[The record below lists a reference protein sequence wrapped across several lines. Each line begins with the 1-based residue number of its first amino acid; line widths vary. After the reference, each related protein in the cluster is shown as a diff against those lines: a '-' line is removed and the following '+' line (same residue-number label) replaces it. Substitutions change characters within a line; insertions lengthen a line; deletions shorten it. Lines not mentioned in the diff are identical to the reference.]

1 MLAMREKEIF
11 EEAYNL
17 LEKHYEDK
25 DFEQL
30 TNEFIEINDKFRG
43 SGLWQNLVLAVL
55 DHLEAKAK
63 YERRKVNEEGVHKS

>member
-17 LEKHYEDK
+17 LEKHYNDK

-30 TNEFIEINDKFRG
+30 TKEFIEINNKFRG

-63 YERRKVNEEGVHKS
+63 YERRRLDEQ

>member
-11 EEAYNL
+11 EEAFNL
-17 LEKHYEDK
+17 LEKHYNDK

-30 TNEFIEINDKFRG
+30 TNEFVEINNKFRG

-55 DHLEAKAK
+55 AHLEAKAK
-63 YERRKVNEEGVHKS
+63 YERRKASEQ

>member
-11 EEAYNL
+11 EEAYKL

-30 TNEFIEINDKFRG
+30 TKEFLEINDKFRG

-63 YERRKVNEEGVHKS
+63 YERRKANEQ